1 MRTRITGCGSGRA
14 AGTIGSIAALTRA
27 ARRWARLIILAA
39 SCGLAALPAQA
50 GDALV
55 NATPTHPLRIIT
67 LAPSAT
73 ELVFAAGAG
82 DNIVGT
88 VVSSDYPAAARA
100 IPRVGDGIQLNVES
114 ILALNP
120 DLLVAWQASN
130 AIRALAA
137 LVAPLGVP
145 ILYEAPQS
153 LPDIPKAI
161 RRLGAKLG
169 TAPIASAKADALQAR
184 INALDPGHRTLTVFI
199 EVSADPLYTLGRD
212 PLINDLLARCGAVN
226 LYGDRLVAA
235 PQINAESVLRDQPD
249 VVIVSP
255 YGWETLDEL
264 AGYWRR
270 LRLPAAVQG
279 HVYAIDPDWLHR
291 PGPRMIDAAEA
302 VCRDLARR
310 RAAAH

>member
-1 MRTRITGCGSGRA
+1 MRTRIGMCVIGLA
-14 AGTIGSIAALTRA
+14 AGLTGAVLRMA
-27 ARRWARLIILAA
+27 GRARLIILIAL
-39 SCGLAALPAQA
+39 CGLAALPVLAA
-50 GDALV
+50 GIPA
-55 NATPTHPLRIIT
+55 THPFRIIT

-82 DNIVGT
+82 GNIVGT
-88 VVSSDYPAAARA
+88 VLSSDYPAEARA

-120 DLLVAWQASN
+120 SLLVGWQPSN
-130 AIRALAA
+130 TTRSLAA
-137 LVAPLGVP
+137 LMAPLGIP

-153 LPDIPKAI
+153 LSDIPTAI

-169 TAPIASAKADALQAR
+169 TASIASAKAASLQAR

-199 EVSADPLYTLGRD
+199 EVSADPLYTLGND
-212 PLINDLLARCGAVN
+212 PLINDLLAHCGAVN
-226 LYGDRLVAA
+226 LYADRLVAA
-235 PQINAESVLRDQPD
+235 PQINVESVLRNQPD
-249 VVIVSP
+249 AVIVSP
-255 YGWETLDEL
+255 YGRETREDL
-264 AGYWRR
+264 ARYWRR

-302 VCRDLARR
+302 ICRDLARQ
-310 RAAAH
+310 RAAIH